1 MQKRNFLAIL
11 MASALAIAGGNAA
24 ADTYPDKPIHILVGY
39 PAGGTSDGQIRALQ
53 EPLQRILGQ
62 PVVVENK
69 TGASGAIA
77 TAGVARA
84 KPDGHTLLL
93 PTNIFVI
100 GPNLIDNVGFDP
112 IGQFDPISLT
122 SLTPLVLLVNEKVPA
137 KSVSELISL
146 AKTQPGSLT
155 YGSAGASSYGRMA
168 TERFS
173 QMAGIKMQEVPYQGV
188 AKSTLALVSGEI
200 QVLLSSPTA
209 TMNSYINEGK
219 IRLLGVASDQ
229 QSPLLPDAPL
239 ISDSVPG
246 FTAQVWSGLVAPKGT
261 PPAVINKL
269 SGAVAQAL
277 ATSEAQQ
284 RYATI
289 GLTPA
294 SSTPEAFSDRLK
306 QEYEEWGV
314 LIKETGLKP

>member
-1 MQKRNFLAIL
+1 MNKRNFLKIAG
-11 MASALAIAGGNAA
+11 ASALAAASWNAA
-24 ADTYPDKPIHILVGY
+24 ADTYPDRPIHILVGY

-62 PVVVENK
+62 PVVIENK

-77 TAGVARA
+77 TTAVARA
-84 KPDGHTLLL
+84 KPDGYTLLL

-112 IGQFDPISLT
+112 ITQFDPISLT
-122 SLTPLVLLVNEKVPA
+122 SLTPLVLLVNEKVKA
-137 KSVSELISL
+137 TSVNELIAL
-146 AKTQPGSLT
+146 AKKNPGALT

-168 TERFS
+168 TENFS
-173 QMAGIKMQEVPYQGV
+173 KMAGIKMQEIPYQGV

-209 TMNSYINEGK
+209 TMSSYVNEGK
-219 IRLLGVASDQ
+219 LRLLGVASDKP
-229 QSPLLPDAPL
+229 SPLLPDAPL
-239 ISDSVPG
+239 IGDSLPG
-246 FTAQVWSGLVAPKGT
+246 FNAQVWSGLVAPAGT
-261 PPAVINKL
+261 PPAIIRKL
-269 SGAVAQAL
+269 SDAVAQAL
-277 ATSEAQQ
+277 ATPEAQK
-284 RYATI
+284 RYSTI

-294 SSTPEAFSDRLK
+294 SSTPEAFAQRLK
-306 QEYEEWGV
+306 QEYREWGT